1 MGLDQYLSHNTP
13 DYLNPGINFTEIA
26 YWRKDWDLHGFI
38 NSGNCESILVTEDL
52 CNDILEKI
60 DLIYSDNDRY
70 RDDTYDAFM
79 AAKELIQ
86 RGEEV
91 FYEADW

>member
-1 MGLDQYLSHNTP
+1 MGLDQYLSYNTP
-13 DYLNPGINFTEIA
+13 DYRNPGVNSTEIA
-26 YWRKDWDLHGFI
+26 YWRKDWDLQQFI
-38 NSGNCESILVTEDL
+38 NSGNCESIIVTEDL
-52 CNDILEKI
+52 CNDILKQI
-60 DLIYSDNDRY
+60 DLIYSGNDHY
-70 RDDTYDAFM
+70 KANTYDAFM